1 MKTKPAS
8 GAKAWSDP
16 DDAPKLTKTFFA
28 RAEIREGDKVL
39 TPARGVLPPK
49 NRKVTLPLDPD
60 VVEALRASG
69 GDWEAR
75 ANAALR
81 AAFGK
86 R

>member
-1 MKTKPAS
+1 MKTNRAS

-28 RAEIREGDKVL
+28 RAEIREGDKVVR
-39 TPARGVLPPK
+39 PARGVLPPRG
-49 NRKVTLPLDPD
+49 RKVTLPLDPD
-60 VVEALRASG
+60 VVEALRATGS
-69 GDWEAR
+69 DWAAR
-75 ANAALR
+75 ANEALR

>member
-8 GAKAWSDP
+8 GAGAWSDP

-39 TPARGVLPPK
+39 RPARGVLPPRG
-49 NRKVTLPLDPD
+49 RKATLPLDAD
-60 VVEALRASG
+60 VVEALRATGS
-69 GDWEAR
+69 DWEAR

-81 AAFGK
+81 EAFGK